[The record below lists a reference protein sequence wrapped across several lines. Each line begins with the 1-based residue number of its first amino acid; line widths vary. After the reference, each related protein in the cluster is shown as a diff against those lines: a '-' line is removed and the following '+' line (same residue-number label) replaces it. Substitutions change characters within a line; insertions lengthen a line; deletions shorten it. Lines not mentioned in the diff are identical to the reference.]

1 MVGCI
6 HHLDTGGPVLG
17 KGLAIL
23 GLILIIVGIL
33 PIIVIV
39 AGITALLPYMSY
51 FYMLNIYTLVI
62 GGYPFSEIMLA
73 LLGLGVI
80 LFLVGLV
87 K

>member
-1 MVGCI
+1 MGRCI
-6 HHLDTGGPVLG
+6 LRITTGGPVLG
-17 KGLAIL
+17 KGLALL
-23 GLILIIVGIL
+23 GLILIIVGVL

-51 FYMLNIYTLVI
+51 FYMLNIYTLVL
-62 GGYPFSEIMLA
+62 GGYPFSELMLI

-80 LFLVGLV
+80 LFLWGLV